1 MDRKRVPNDKPFGLY
16 VYANLMA
23 SAAWMVQQRVHRI
36 VVSSLNLGETP
47 RSQEQFRPPTLADA
61 PLVWQLVRDSGVLDL
76 NSCYLYLLLCR
87 DFAETCRVAEGDQGL
102 AGFVTAYRPPLR
114 SESLFIWQVG
124 VAPHARRQ
132 GLASRMLRSLLSSPG
147 CRDVR
152 FLEATVSPSNTAS
165 RRMFETLARAL
176 EVPIQ
181 WTDGFLPEHF
191 GSQQEHEAE
200 SLMRIG
206 PFERIEHGNL

>member
-1 MDRKRVPNDKPFGLY
+1 
-16 VYANLMA
+16 MA
-23 SAAWMVQQRVHRI
+23 VQSNVQGI
-36 VVSSLNLGETP
+36 VVSSLNLGETH

-87 DFAETCRVAEGDQGL
+87 DFAETCLVAEDETGV

-147 CRDVR
+147 CRDVQ
-152 FLEATVSPSNTAS
+152 FLEATVSPSNVAS

-176 EVPIQ
+176 EIPIQ

-191 GSQQEHEAE
+191 GSQQKHEAE
-200 SLMRIG
+200 SLLRIG
-206 PFERIEHGNL
+206 PLERIEHGNL